1 MAVSNRTKLSFSD
14 EDYYGV
20 NAFILVNDKGERHAV
35 RYVMAPENLVHLTAE
50 EAAKTAPDFL
60 INELPARVAR
70 GHECLGLGSWIAPDE
85 GPGSAPSRKPK
96 KRRPL
101 VPGAALRAH
110 GFQLALDEVLT
121 LGGRV
126 AAKDHIGAA
135 IDKDVSGPFWRRASL
150 LKRSTA

>member
-1 MAVSNRTKLSFSD
+1 MRHLSQSANAVAGPT
-14 EDYYGV
+14 
-20 NAFILVNDKGERHAV
+20 AFAFKN
-35 RYVMAPENLVHLTAE
+35 
-50 EAAKTAPDFL
+50 
-60 INELPARVAR
+60 
-70 GHECLGLGSWIAPDE
+70 ECLGLGSWIAPDE

-121 LGGRV
+121 LRGRV

-135 IDKDVSGPFWRRASL
+135 IDKDGLAGHLAVRLTSGLQGAEVRQTLASQGCCS
-150 LKRSTA
+150 RGTPSGRG